1 MENNGIFKTIAAV
14 NVANPKVSEQIKN
27 YKQKYNSYT
36 PETEL
41 TDSIM
46 WNQSFSLNER
56 YRILYDVAAYLYG
69 VNKADNIL
77 IDNAGKRFV

>member
-14 NVANPKVSEQIKN
+14 NVVNPKVSEQIKN

-41 TDSIM
+41 TNSVM

-56 YRILYDVAAYLYG
+56 YRILYDVAAYL
-69 VNKADNIL
+69 
-77 IDNAGKRFV
+77 IDK